1 MLVLAMTMAVGLG
14 DLSGYPEIAKYGPLP
29 RDVRVLIDRR
39 LQCEHWAGEEPYDRA
54 RRRQINAAI
63 RDLRCENV
71 EREEARLA
79 KRYSRSP
86 TVLKALTETRD
97 WQ

>member
-1 MLVLAMTMAVGLG
+1 MLVLAVSLG
-14 DLSGYPEIAKYGPLP
+14 DLSGYPEIAKYGRLP

-63 RDLRCENV
+63 RGLRCETV

-86 TVLKALTETRD
+86 SVLKALTETRD